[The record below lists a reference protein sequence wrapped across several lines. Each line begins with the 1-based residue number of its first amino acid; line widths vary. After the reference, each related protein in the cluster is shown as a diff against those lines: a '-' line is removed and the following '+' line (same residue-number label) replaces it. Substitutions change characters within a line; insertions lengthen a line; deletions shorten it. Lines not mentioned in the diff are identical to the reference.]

1 MRLLIKIAVLLF
13 SVEEDDEED
22 ELGTEYLI
30 KSREQNR
37 AVKEEIDSQADE
49 AEIGTEFLIKN
60 EVNLSPKELSVPL
73 RSSRRRSAVTI
84 NNTSAVSVDEN
95 SQGEESGPS
104 RQLTDIAADA
114 MSLQP
119 TGYTL
124 ETAHV
129 SNVIMFILLL
139 VEFYMCFFVLNRKF
153 SFEGN

>member
-1 MRLLIKIAVLLF
+1 MCLVGR
-13 SVEEDDEED
+13 EDEEE

-37 AVKEEIDSQADE
+37 AVKEENDSQTDE

-60 EVNLSPKELSVPL
+60 NVNLSPKELSVPL
-73 RSSRRRSAVTI
+73 RSSRRRSTVT
-84 NNTSAVSVDEN
+84 NNDKSTVSVDES
-95 SQGEESGPS
+95 SQGDESGPN
-104 RQLTDIAADA
+104 RQITDIAADA

-129 SNVIMFILLL
+129 SCVILKTSLCSMESFHLMML
-139 VEFYMCFFVLNRKF
+139 VKIIQLVVQQF
-153 SFEGN
+153 SYV